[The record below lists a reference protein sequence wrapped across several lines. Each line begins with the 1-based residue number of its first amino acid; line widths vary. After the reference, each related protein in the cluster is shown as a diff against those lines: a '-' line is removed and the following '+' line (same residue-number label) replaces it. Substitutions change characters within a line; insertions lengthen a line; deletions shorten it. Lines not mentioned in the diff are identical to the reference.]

1 MRRLACIE
9 ETLEDKL
16 KPLPGLLKL
25 LEEDR
30 KMPPCTAVKDEDARF
45 PKKGKF
51 ANANDV
57 TLDLTGE
64 VPREIARPGGM
75 AFAQFIEHARNAEQP
90 HGLMVFAGKVPAQ
103 TMTCHIAHLPLDHVK
118 EGQTV
123 TNYCLEKLA
132 KQPYF
137 DAQNPKWEAQNKIFL
152 AAAEAHLALDGESM
166 VDFPTVKNQQKARV
180 DAEVWK

>member
-1 MRRLACIE
+1 
-9 ETLEDKL
+9 
-16 KPLPGLLKL
+16 
-25 LEEDR
+25 
-30 KMPPCTAVKDEDARF
+30 MPPCTAVKDEDARF

-64 VPREIARPGGM
+64 VPREIARQGGM
-75 AFAQFIEHARNAEQP
+75 AFGEYIEHARNAERP
-90 HGLMVFAGKVPAQ
+90 CGLMVFPGGVAAQ

-152 AAAEAHLALDGESM
+152 AAAEAHLALNGESM
-166 VDFPTVKNQQKARV
+166 VDFPTNKKEQKARV